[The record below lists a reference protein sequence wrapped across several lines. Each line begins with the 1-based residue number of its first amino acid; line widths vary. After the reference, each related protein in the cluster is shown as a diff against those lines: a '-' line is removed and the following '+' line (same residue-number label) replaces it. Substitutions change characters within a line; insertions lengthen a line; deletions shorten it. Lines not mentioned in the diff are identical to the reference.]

1 MEFIKSKFNEYQNKL
16 KGQSTK
22 TPVEAMVA
30 IKEQLR
36 VREISE
42 NVLDKKIKQIQK
54 QACFKIKQQNKNGT
68 ISLLRRKKKREKT
81 NKRHGK

>member
-36 VREISE
+36 VMEISE

-54 QACFKIKQQNKNGT
+54 QACFKIK
-68 ISLLRRKKKREKT
+68 KKKKKGAIR
-81 NKRHGK
+81 

>member
-36 VREISE
+36 VMEISE
-42 NVLDKKIKQIQK
+42 NVLDK
-54 QACFKIKQQNKNGT
+54 NK
-68 ISLLRRKKKREKT
+68 LVLK
-81 NKRHGK
+81 